1 MSTATDGNA
10 AQEGEV
16 QRRLSD
22 CLWQC
27 EDATGWNDGDG
38 DGDDEV
44 SVF

>member
-16 QRRLSD
+16 YRSLSD
-22 CLWQC
+22 CLWRC

-38 DGDDEV
+38 DGDAEG
-44 SVF
+44 